1 MANDSRPDELLTL
14 GLVGLGLAHELNS
27 PLTAAALGLKLLA
40 NRLRSEGPPP
50 PEATAEAVD
59 RVLAQ
64 VRRMAALVD
73 RFRRFARGEGGRPAP
88 VALDAIADAVHA
100 LVRPA
105 VAELSAVQVVR
116 GARAEGALIVADA
129 ILMEQAVAI
138 AVLNAADAMR
148 ATGGRVELAVRC
160 LDGAAV
166 IDIEDE
172 GPGFAA
178 PDQAT
183 EIGFSSKGR
192 GGMGIGLPLA
202 RRIVE
207 AAGGALEIGNRSPR
221 GARVRLRFD
230 RARSS
235 EPSAPAEG

>member
-1 MANDSRPDELLTL
+1 MANDTRPDELLTL

-27 PLTAAALGLKLLA
+27 PLTVTALGLELLA
-40 NRLRSEGPPP
+40 DRLRCDAPPSP
-50 PEATAEAVD
+50 AEAADAVD
-59 RVLAQ
+59 RVLGQ

-73 RFRRFARGEGGRPAP
+73 RFRRFARGEGGRPTP
-88 VALDAIADAVHA
+88 VALDAIADAVHT

-105 VAELSAVQVVR
+105 VAEFSTVAVIR
-116 GARAEGALIVADA
+116 GARAEEAVVVADA

-148 ATGGRVELAVRC
+148 ATGGRVEIAVRS
-160 LDGAAV
+160 LDGVAV
-166 IDIEDE
+166 LDIEDE

-178 PDQAT
+178 PDRAT
-183 EIGFSSKGR
+183 EIGFSSKGQ

-207 AAGGALEIGNRSPR
+207 GAGGVLEISNRPPR

-230 RARSS
+230 PGASDRPPR
-235 EPSAPAEG
+235 